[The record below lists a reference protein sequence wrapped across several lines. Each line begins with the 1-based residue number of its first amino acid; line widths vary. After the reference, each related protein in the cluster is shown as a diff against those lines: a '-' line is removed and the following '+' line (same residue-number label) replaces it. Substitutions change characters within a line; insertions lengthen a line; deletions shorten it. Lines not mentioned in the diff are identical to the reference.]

1 MSRMDD
7 EDGMDEL
14 TADVLA
20 ERYGISVKTVEWT
33 PAGSESVNRRV
44 LTADGR
50 RLLVKEYATSVD
62 VDLAKTA
69 WDMSEFCRAADLPVP
84 RVWPDRDGD
93 LVAISEG
100 GAWVVVDE
108 VLGRVETTTANL
120 ARAKSIGTTLG
131 RMHRVL
137 AVYPLPKLVEQSQW
151 RTMSCDEGVAE
162 CAVVLATAQQQECSD
177 LAQVRGWLHD
187 RQRDLVAHTDRLRA
201 GLPAEL
207 VEQAVHGDFTR
218 SHVLMVADSVT
229 GILNFLGAKG
239 SPVWELG
246 RAAFDPRSVAH
257 RARWQQHAVRMIE
270 AYRIQNP
277 SLPHTGACARVA
289 LLDMLY
295 SFHGAPSNGVASAG
309 QSRIGLQR
317 YWGDRQ
323 VAIHRLLD
331 GLDEIEAALTDIKQG
346 R

>member
-7 EDGMDEL
+7 EDWMDEL

-20 ERYGISVKTVEWT
+20 ERYGISVETVEWT

-62 VDLAKTA
+62 VDLAKA
-69 WDMSEFCRAADLPVP
+69 ALDMSEFCRAADLPVP

-93 LVAISEG
+93 LVAVSEG
-100 GAWVVVDE
+100 SAWAVVDE
-108 VLGRVETTTANL
+108 VLGRVDTTTTNM
-120 ARAKSIGTTLG
+120 ARAEHIGLVLG

-137 AVYPLPKLVEQSQW
+137 AAYPLPKLVEQPQW

-162 CAVVLATAQQQECSD
+162 CAVVLATAQQRERSD
-177 LAQVRGWLHD
+177 LAQVRGRLHD

-201 GLPAEL
+201 GMPAEL
-207 VEQAVHGDFTR
+207 VEQAVHGNFSRT
-218 SHVLMVADSVT
+218 HVLTLADSVT
-229 GILNFLGAKG
+229 GVLNFLGAKG
-239 SPVWELG
+239 SPVRELG
-246 RAAFDPRSVAH
+246 RAAFDPGTVAH
-257 RARWQQHAVRMIE
+257 GARWQQYAVRMIE
-270 AYRIQNP
+270 AYRSQNP

-295 SFHGAPSNGVASAG
+295 SFHGATLGAG
-309 QSRIGLQR
+309 TSSEQSCIDLEQ

-323 VAIHRLLD
+323 VAIHRLLAS
-331 GLDEIEAALTDIKQG
+331 LDEIEAALTDTKQG